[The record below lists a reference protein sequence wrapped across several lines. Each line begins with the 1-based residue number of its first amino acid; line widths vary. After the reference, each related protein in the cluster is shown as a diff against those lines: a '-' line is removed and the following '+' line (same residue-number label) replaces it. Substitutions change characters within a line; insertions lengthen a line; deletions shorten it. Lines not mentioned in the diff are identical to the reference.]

1 TRSKQRAVG
10 IVRPTVGTRRCRAR
24 GGRRIKGDGRS
35 SHWIGRTI
43 GEGWKR
49 RRTAAIVDNFD
60 HEDIVRAVG
69 AGIESAERGWKIGRP
84 GEAGHI
90 GGAGSIDGDAS
101 TLLLTAAA
109 QKSGVHEGR
118 ASRIQLRHK
127 YIANTTI
134 QGSIENTSRRR
145 KISAVSVADHIGGAG
160 SIDGDASTIVD
171 AMASSWRAR

>member
-1 TRSKQRAVG
+1 
-10 IVRPTVGTRRCRAR
+10 
-24 GGRRIKGDGRS
+24 
-35 SHWIGRTI
+35 
-43 GEGWKR
+43 
-49 RRTAAIVDNFD
+49 
-60 HEDIVRAVG
+60 VRAVG

-109 QKSGVHEGR
+109 QKSGGHEGR

-134 QGSIENTSRRR
+134 EGRIESSRRGR
-145 KISAVSVADHIGGAG
+145 KISGESVADHIGVAG
-160 SIDGDASTIVD
+160 SIDGDARSNVGGVAD
-171 AMASSWRAR
+171 QDGGVKQG

>member
-1 TRSKQRAVG
+1 
-10 IVRPTVGTRRCRAR
+10 RRC
-24 GGRRIKGDGRS
+24 
-35 SHWIGRTI
+35 
-43 GEGWKR
+43 
-49 RRTAAIVDNFD
+49 TAAIVDNFD

-127 YIANTTI
+127 GIGTTI
-134 QGSIENTSRRR
+134 ERGIESSRRGR
-145 KISAVSVADHIGGAG
+145 KISAVSGAGHISGTG
-160 SIDGDASTIVD
+160 SIDGDAISTTTD
-171 AMASSWRAR
+171 AQESGVPEGRASRIQPCNKNITSTVLRRVESAG